1 MAPKDNKTIRHSPAI
16 TFIDQI
22 NDSLMSLI
30 IYYQGDYLDTF
41 TFYSR
46 IILVYTW
53 LKVNAED
60 LNKIEEI
67 EYISMIIEEATL
79 KFSQIWDLD
88 LKRKEFEELYDLEV
102 KFCRVLKCI
111 KIRKL
116 TPIHHSILS
125 QALIKI
131 NRLRSM

>member
-1 MAPKDNKTIRHSPAI
+1 MAPKDNKTIRHLPAI
-16 TFIDQI
+16 TSIDQI

-46 IILVYTW
+46 IIVVYNW

-60 LNKIEEI
+60 SNKFEELD
-67 EYISMIIEEATL
+67 YIHIIIEEATF
-79 KFSQIWDLD
+79 KFNQIWDLD

-111 KIRKL
+111 KTRKL
-116 TPIHHSILS
+116 EPIHHSIIN
-125 QALIKI
+125 QTLIKI
-131 NRLRSM
+131 NRLQSM